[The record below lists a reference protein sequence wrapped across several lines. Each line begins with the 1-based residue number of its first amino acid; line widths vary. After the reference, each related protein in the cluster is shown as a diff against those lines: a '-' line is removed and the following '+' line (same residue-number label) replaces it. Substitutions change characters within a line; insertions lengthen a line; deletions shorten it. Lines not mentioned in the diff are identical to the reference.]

1 VSHDPSDGTGKPA
14 DDLHDVW
21 EALDVLPRA
30 AASVDMAAT
39 TVDLAAVTADRRG
52 VGDTL
57 RRGMRLPV
65 SPRGWLRPALAVAG
79 SLLVGVV
86 LGRVTAPDPD
96 RIVLESLPLIR
107 HLGLLREA
115 GSVTFLKSLAARR
128 SQLPLRQPPGFLQ
141 DDAAEFN
148 AALAELEQDHAL
160 GAAARPHLDERREAM
175 AALAADELDAI
186 ELAATTFQD
195 LPMAKRGDLAAVAA
209 VLANPAQD
217 ELRAAARL
225 WHLIIAA
232 SDPPDRKN
240 IIDLDADERL
250 EWLERRSRWREL
262 MGERRGLPQGGEGVP
277 PRGPGPAGGGG
288 GGEGRPRWQGPRGER
303 GGPNGPPPGERG
315 PRGDGSRPRPQPPER
330 REPPTPRDSDA
341 S

>member
-1 VSHDPSDGTGKPA
+1 MSHDPSDGTGKPA

-52 VGDTL
+52 FGDTL
-57 RRGMRLPV
+57 GRGMRLPV

-115 GSVTFLKSLAARR
+115 GSVTFLKSLASRR
-128 SQLPLRQPPGFLQ
+128 PQPPARQVGLLQ
-141 DDAAEFN
+141 DEAREFDAAI
-148 AALAELEQDHAL
+148 ADLEQDHAL
-160 GAAARPHLDERREAM
+160 GAAARPRAEARREA
-175 AALAADELDAI
+175 LAGLPADEREIVERAAAVFE
-186 ELAATTFQD
+186 ELPQ
-195 LPMAKRGDLAAVAA
+195 AKRSDMAAVAA
-209 VLANPAQD
+209 VLASPAQGD
-217 ELRAAARL
+217 LRAAARL

-232 SDPPDRKN
+232 SDPADRKN

-250 EWLERRSRWREL
+250 EWLERRSRWRE
-262 MGERRGLPQGGEGVP
+262 MMSERRGLPPAGEGVP